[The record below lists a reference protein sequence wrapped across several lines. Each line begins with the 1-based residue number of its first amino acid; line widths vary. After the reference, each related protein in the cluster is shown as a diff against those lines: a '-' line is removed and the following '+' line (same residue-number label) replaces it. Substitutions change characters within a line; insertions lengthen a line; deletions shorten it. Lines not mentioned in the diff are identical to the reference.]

1 MVCARSATMLR
12 VDFVAPAWRHHGM
25 DEINDE
31 QIRALLTR
39 VGMIM
44 EEASSSALMLKPA
57 DVTFV
62 DRLDA
67 LARAIDGAGI
77 LLRAAA
83 VLYAD
88 GR

>member
-1 MVCARSATMLR
+1 MLR
-12 VDFVAPAWRHHGM
+12 VDFVAPAWRHRDM
-25 DEINDE
+25 DETSE

-44 EEASSSALMLKPA
+44 EEASSSALMLKPTDA
-57 DVTFV
+57 TFV
-62 DRLDA
+62 DQLDV

-83 VLYAD
+83 VLYAG